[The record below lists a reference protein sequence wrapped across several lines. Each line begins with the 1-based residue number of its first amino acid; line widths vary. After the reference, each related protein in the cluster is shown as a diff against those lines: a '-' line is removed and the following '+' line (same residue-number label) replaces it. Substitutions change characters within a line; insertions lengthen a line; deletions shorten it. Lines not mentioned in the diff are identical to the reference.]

1 MSFYRACVFV
11 WGGWTWACVLRRLLW
26 GSCLRRWS
34 TVAGRGGRQRRCG
47 LMMMGDAQQLLSAS
61 CRLRVD
67 VNGRSGDNEPN
78 SLRLQSTRTS
88 GRYHRWR
95 RLFQM
100 LVPNYHDITST
111 YTSATTASA
120 AASAVTIIILRSPII
135 WKRINA
141 HMQQLLLLLSL
152 SLNVTIVNA
161 NDNDDQLFYYICSW
175 NYRVNQTIARL

>member
-1 MSFYRACVFV
+1 MCGWVGVGVCVEEIVMRYIVVF
-11 WGGWTWACVLRRLLW
+11 GGEAQYWSRKRRETEKMRLDDGW
-26 GSCLRRWS
+26 CSAA
-34 TVAGRGGRQRRCG
+34 VQ
-47 LMMMGDAQQLLSAS
+47 LSAS

-120 AASAVTIIILRSPII
+120 AASATIIILRSPII

-141 HMQQLLLLLSL
+141 YMQQLSLLLLSL

-161 NDNDDQLFYYICSW
+161 NDNDYQLFYYICSW